1 MRSLWAYAY
10 QIVSP
15 QSLKRLGTVRALL
28 NDESA
33 AARGG
38 ARSWGGRLVLG
49 RRATRILIVSDT
61 PGRNHSIDR
70 RLEAEIERL
79 DAAFSVTEPLEVAG
93 YAEGVEWLVT
103 YDGNGR

>member
-10 QIVSP
+10 RIVPP
-15 QSLKRLGTVRALL
+15 QPSRRLGSIRTLL
-28 NDESA
+28 KDETA

-38 ARSWGGRLVLG
+38 ARTWSGRLVLE
-49 RRATRILIVSDT
+49 RQATHILIVSDV

-79 DAAFSVTEPLEVAG
+79 DAAFSVTEPLAVAG
-93 YAEGVEWLVT
+93 YAEGVESLVT
-103 YDGNGR
+103 FDGNGR